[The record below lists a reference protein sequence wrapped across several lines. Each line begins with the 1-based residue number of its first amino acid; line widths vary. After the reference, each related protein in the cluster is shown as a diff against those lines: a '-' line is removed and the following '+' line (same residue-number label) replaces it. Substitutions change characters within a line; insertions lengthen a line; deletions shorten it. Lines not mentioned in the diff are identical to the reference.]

1 MVQPVKQ
8 EDYEQYPELH
18 QEMQEFDEAVKEH
31 IGSFDENLILQNAPD
46 EVETPIQEPLQ
57 DGMFLGDIVEPD
69 EQDAVDARGFDPL
82 IQAEVI
88 LPHNADGNFIGR
100 AHKNPLLDSR
110 VYEIEFLDSEHQ
122 EVSYNLLAEHL
133 LSQVD
138 EEGNQFQ
145 LFKEIVDHRK
155 DPKLTVEKD
164 DQFYV
169 QNGRQLKKKLGP
181 SS

>member
-1 MVQPVKQ
+1 MMAKV
-8 EDYEQYPELH
+8 
-18 QEMQEFDEAVKEH
+18 
-31 IGSFDENLILQNAPD
+31 IG
-46 EVETPIQEPLQ
+46 
-57 DGMFLGDIVEPD
+57 
-69 EQDAVDARGFDPL
+69 RK
-82 IQAEVI
+82 
-88 LPHNADGNFIGR
+88 HNADGNFIGR

-110 VYEIEFLDSEHQ
+110 VYEIEFLDSECQ

-155 DPKLTVEKD
+155 DPKLAVEKD